1 METTQQSPGTLD
13 AHDPL
18 KRFRQEFHIPLK
30 KDGSPCLYFC
40 GNSLGL
46 QPRKAREYVDIVMDD
61 WQHLGVEAHFDGRHP
76 WMPYHE
82 FLTPQMAQIVGA
94 KAEEVVVM
102 NTLTTNLHLLMV
114 SFYRPKAGRFKI
126 LMESDAFPSDRYALE
141 SQIRFHGYDPAEALL
156 LLKPRPGET
165 LIRTEDIETMLEREG
180 QHIALVLLGGVNYYT
195 GQLFPIRD
203 ITAMGHRHGCTV
215 GFDLAHA
222 AGNIDLKLHDSGCD
236 FAVWCTYKY
245 LNGSPG
251 SLGGVFVHERHGA
264 NPDLPR
270 FAGWWGHN
278 KEMRFNMRHDF
289 DPIKGAE
296 GWQLSNPPI
305 LPMAAMR
312 ASLDLFEEAGM
323 DALRRKSVALTG
335 YLESL
340 LHQIP
345 TDRIRIITPIDP
357 DERGCQL
364 SIQVRNADRRLYDQ
378 ITAQGVIADW
388 REPDVIR
395 VAPVPLYNT
404 FSEVQQFAEILSD
417 MLT

>member
-1 METTQQSPGTLD
+1 
-13 AHDPL
+13 
-18 KRFRQEFHIPLK
+18 
-30 KDGSPCLYFC
+30 
-40 GNSLGL
+40 
-46 QPRKAREYVDIVMDD
+46 
-61 WQHLGVEAHFDGRHP
+61 
-76 WMPYHE
+76 
-82 FLTPQMAQIVGA
+82 
-94 KAEEVVVM
+94 
-102 NTLTTNLHLLMV
+102 
-114 SFYRPKAGRFKI
+114 
-126 LMESDAFPSDRYALE
+126 
-141 SQIRFHGYDPAEALL
+141 
-156 LLKPRPGET
+156 
-165 LIRTEDIETMLEREG
+165 
-180 QHIALVLLGGVNYYT
+180 
-195 GQLFPIRD
+195 
-203 ITAMGHRHGCTV
+203 
-215 GFDLAHA
+215 
-222 AGNIDLKLHDSGCD
+222 
-236 FAVWCTYKY
+236 
-245 LNGSPG
+245 
-251 SLGGVFVHERHGA
+251 
-264 NPDLPR
+264 
-270 FAGWWGHN
+270 
-278 KEMRFNMRHDF
+278 MRHDF